1 MGFLFNDHDYSRR
14 AIWDS
19 SSTSSL
25 AALIRGR
32 SSIAYTFVDFVS
44 TSVDRKAS
52 NMGCDGG
59 TIPKRDE
66 MVRLKKKPEKIDKN
80 FELNAKW
87 FHCAITQEPLRAP
100 VVSCELGNLYN
111 KESVLEYLLDKQS
124 ATTEVAKHIRSLK
137 DVKELQL
144 TENTAYEEKG
154 EKADSYQDFQAS
166 KYVCPVV
173 GIEMNGRYKF
183 CFLWKCG
190 CAFSERALKEV
201 KSSVCHKCG
210 KSFGNED
217 IIVINGNEEDLQM
230 MKINMAERRQK
241 AKLDKKTKKSKTLS
255 STTSMSTSVPL
266 CEPST
271 SKVNGHKH
279 ITTTDDQAPSKK
291 QKIESTPQLNG
302 AATGTSSKAVGKGKQ
317 PKINMSIPSLPK
329 YKTVAEDPSAS
340 KVYKSLFASSNKD
353 RPDHLKS
360 NWVAYHAYGGYHI

>member
-1 MGFLFNDHDYSRR
+1 
-14 AIWDS
+14 
-19 SSTSSL
+19 
-25 AALIRGR
+25 
-32 SSIAYTFVDFVS
+32 
-44 TSVDRKAS
+44 
-52 NMGCDGG
+52 MGCDGG

-87 FHCAITQEPLRAP
+87 FHCAVSQEPLRAP
-100 VVSCELGNLYN
+100 IVSCELGNLYN
-111 KESVLEYLLDKQS
+111 KESVLEYLLDKAS

-137 DVKELQL
+137 DVKELQV
-144 TENTAYEEKG
+144 TENAAYEEKG
-154 EKADSYQDFQAS
+154 EKADSYQDFQACR
-166 KYVCPVV
+166 YVCPVV

-190 CAFSERALKEV
+190 CVFSERALKEV

-210 KSFGNED
+210 KSFVDED
-217 IIVINGNEEDLQM
+217 VVVINGSEEDLQM

-241 AKLDKKTKKSKTLS
+241 AKLEKKTKKSKS
-255 STTSMSTSVPL
+255 SSITTSTSTSVPHSD
-266 CEPST
+266 PST
-271 SKVNGHKH
+271 SKVNGCKH
-279 ITTTDDQAPSKK
+279 TTTDDDQVPSKK
-291 QKIESTPQLNG
+291 QKIDSKPQMNG
-302 AATGTSSKAVGKGKQ
+302 AAGTSSKLEGKGKGKQ